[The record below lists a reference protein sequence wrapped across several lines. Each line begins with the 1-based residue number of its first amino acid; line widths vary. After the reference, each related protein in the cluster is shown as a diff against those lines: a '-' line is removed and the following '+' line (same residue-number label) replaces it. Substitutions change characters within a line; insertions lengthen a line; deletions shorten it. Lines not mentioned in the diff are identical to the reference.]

1 MGNNIEACIRRIRK
15 SVQNDTSDEGI
26 ILFRKTFAH
35 TEELLNNNRIDEAI
49 KFLEDERE
57 LLSKYPKTTSEL
69 QILLNLLDTRRKN
82 KMQVKN
88 ICISFFELC

>member
-15 SVQNDTSDEGI
+15 LIQNDTSDEDI
-26 ILFRKTFAH
+26 ILFRKAFAH

-69 QILLNLLDTRRKN
+69 QILLNFLDTRRKN
-82 KMQVKN
+82 M
-88 ICISFFELC
+88 

>member
-26 ILFRKTFAH
+26 ILFRKTFVH

-82 KMQVKN
+82 M
-88 ICISFFELC
+88 

>member
-82 KMQVKN
+82 M
-88 ICISFFELC
+88 

>member
-69 QILLNLLDTRRKN
+69 QILLRAPLKTP
-82 KMQVKN
+82 
-88 ICISFFELC
+88 

>member
-15 SVQNDTSDEGI
+15 SMQNDTSDEDI
-26 ILFRKTFAH
+26 ILFRKALAH
-35 TEELLNNNRIDEAI
+35 TEELLNNNRVDEAI

-82 KMQVKN
+82 M
-88 ICISFFELC
+88 

>member
-15 SVQNDTSDEGI
+15 SIQNDTSDDDI
-26 ILFRKTFAH
+26 ILFRKVFAH

-82 KMQVKN
+82 
-88 ICISFFELC
+88 L

>member
-35 TEELLNNNRIDEAI
+35 TEELLNNNRVDEAI

-82 KMQVKN
+82 M
-88 ICISFFELC
+88 